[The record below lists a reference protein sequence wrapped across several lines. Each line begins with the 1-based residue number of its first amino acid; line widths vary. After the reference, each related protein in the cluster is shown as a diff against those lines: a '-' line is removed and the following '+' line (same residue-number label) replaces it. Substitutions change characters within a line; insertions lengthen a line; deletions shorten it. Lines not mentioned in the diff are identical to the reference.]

1 MLSDR
6 AVVTRALALQ
16 TKSRRDAISSLDVDR
31 RNFLSTTLA
40 APLMTTLSSSSEAA
54 EAHQATPPAPAS
66 PQLFVWQHFTLRAGQ
81 PRRLQ
86 EHFAKARVP
95 ALNRAGVT
103 PVGVFE
109 PIAGPAQPSLF
120 SLAPFRSADAWLGLD
135 AALAKD
141 ADYQAA
147 AAPYTDAT
155 AADPAFLRQ
164 ETWLLRA
171 FSAMPGIELPAQSAS
186 KAPRIFEIRIYESP
200 SEKAHLKKV
209 EMFEKLGE
217 IAIFKRTGLMPVF
230 FGHLIAGPRM
240 PALVYMLVHDS
251 LAAREKSWSTF
262 VTDPEWRKVAQTPG
276 FSDADIVSNITTW
289 LLRPSAASQI

>member
-1 MLSDR
+1 MTSLS
-6 AVVTRALALQ
+6 
-16 TKSRRDAISSLDVDR
+16 
-31 RNFLSTTLA
+31 NST
-40 APLMTTLSSSSEAA
+40 EAA
-54 EAHQATPPAPAS
+54 GAPQATPPAPAS
-66 PQLFVWQHFTLRAGQ
+66 PQLLVWQHFTLRAGQ

-120 SLAPFRSADAWLGLD
+120 ALTPFASPAAWLGLD

-147 AAPYTDAT
+147 AAPYADAT
-155 AADPAFLRQ
+155 AADPAFQRQ
-164 ETWLLRA
+164 ETWVLRA
-171 FSAMPGIELPAQSAS
+171 FSAMPAIELPAQSAG
-186 KAPRIFEIRIYESP
+186 KAPRIFEIRIYESA

-217 IAIFKRTGLMPVF
+217 IAIFKRTGLIPVF
-230 FGHLIAGPRM
+230 FGHLVAGPRM

-251 LAAREKSWSTF
+251 LAAREKNWSTF
-262 VTDPEWRKVAQTPG
+262 VADPEWRKVAQTPG